1 MSRESPRPDRE
12 REREP
17 ARVPEFGLTMPRTPD
32 PDHGRQVGG
41 VAVHNLASNIPRAQ
55 PGTPR
60 PPLYAPTRPGIPVA
74 IPVAY
79 TGGQGPVVA
88 RAVRRSESEPNR
100 MASTIRPIAAAYVAA
115 VDRANTRVVPQRVW
129 RVEEEPESTSPAR
142 TAASVPQ
149 LTPFSGDLGQL
160 EPWQLDEMEQAH
172 AHFLQEIQRIKD
184 RKLQTGNP
192 Q

>member
-1 MSRESPRPDRE
+1 M
-12 REREP
+12 
-17 ARVPEFGLTMPRTPD
+17 
-32 PDHGRQVGG
+32 
-41 VAVHNLASNIPRAQ
+41 HNLAANIPRAQ

-100 MASTIRPIAAAYVAA
+100 VAPTVRPIAAAYVAA

-149 LTPFSGDLGQL
+149 LAPFAGDLGQL

-184 RKLQTGNP
+184 RKMQTGNP